1 MPRSYAVADT
11 RAVGGAGYPQLAIWE
26 PATPLSRFRLFEFAV
41 SSSASPADN
50 VGRYSINRFAT
61 APTGGTSLTANI
73 APLDVGEP
81 ASAALSMGAATGAA
95 VQGVFL
101 MYFAVNQR
109 ATFRWV
115 AAPTKEIVCPNTTL
129 NGLALYSAYQS
140 GAFNIDSTFMW
151 DE

>member
-11 RAVGGAGYPQLAIWE
+11 RAVGSASYPQLAIWT
-26 PATPLSRFRLFEFAV
+26 PASPQGRLRLFEFVV

-81 ASAALSMGAATGAA
+81 AASAAAMGAATGAA
-95 VQGVFL
+95 VIGVYL

-115 AAPTKEIVCPNTTL
+115 AAPTKEFVSLVTTL

-140 GAFNIDSTFMW
+140 GAFNVDSTFMW